1 VDGQGRVVGLITAQD
16 ILKIQEHPHA
26 TKDARGHL
34 RVGGAVGVQKEDLMR
49 AEALISAGVDILV
62 VDIAHGH
69 SDRAINMVR
78 QLKARFPK
86 IPVIAGNVATPL
98 GVRDLVEAGADV
110 VKVGVGAG
118 SICITRIVTGFGV
131 PQLTAIAECSEA
143 GRGLGVPIIAD
154 GGIRNSGDIVKS
166 LAAGASS
173 VMVGGLLAGTDESPG
188 FPIVRQGRR
197 YKVVRGMASLTANVD
212 RRKVDLG
219 GEVSEEEWAEVV
231 PEGVEAMVPYR
242 GAVADII
249 HQLVGGLR
257 SGLSY
262 AGARTIE
269 DLWTN
274 AEFIRITN
282 AGLQES
288 GAHDVNLI

>member
-1 VDGQGRVVGLITAQD
+1 
-16 ILKIQEHPHA
+16 
-26 TKDARGHL
+26 
-34 RVGGAVGVQKEDLMR
+34 
-49 AEALISAGVDILV
+49 
-62 VDIAHGH
+62 
-69 SDRAINMVR
+69 
-78 QLKARFPK
+78 
-86 IPVIAGNVATPL
+86 
-98 GVRDLVEAGADV
+98 
-110 VKVGVGAG
+110 
-118 SICITRIVTGFGV
+118 
-131 PQLTAIAECSEA
+131 
-143 GRGLGVPIIAD
+143 
-154 GGIRNSGDIVKS
+154 
-166 LAAGASS
+166 
-173 VMVGGLLAGTDESPG
+173 
-188 FPIVRQGRR
+188 
-197 YKVVRGMASLTANVD
+197 
-212 RRKVDLG
+212 VDLG